1 MSSPE
6 NENDVQANAAAFEA
20 LPSFRRPAHEEHD
33 VPLPGAPLRLPHE
46 PQVARAAAPRA
57 TDVPAAVR
65 WEGSWD
71 QPYDGT
77 AIITRRMANCLDEA
91 GIPVFLPAAGG
102 RMRSEIDDRVLKE
115 IEPLLD
121 RTPRSMPVQLFHLV
135 PSQMKLQSV
144 LYPSS
149 SLEFDQAGAE
159 VRHPRMILFSVWEQW
174 TRGPWNKTPMAVL
187 LRKFAAHIVPCDMNR
202 ELLLHAGVPAEK
214 IHVIHHPFDNHEAA
228 ALQKR
233 QRHIGPMDH
242 VLFYSIGK
250 WEPRKD
256 PMTVLRAFLR
266 ASSAMGEGNLGKLSH
281 GHLTFYTSDWWQ
293 QAGYP
298 RVDEALPA
306 ACQQLGY
313 DLQRAK
319 AIVTFVTKPQ
329 PSMVPAHEGNDV
341 FVTASCGEAWG
352 MPAFD
357 AVVKG
362 NLTLAPKWGGF
373 AEYLPDAGALP
384 YTLEEAHPAYA
395 QPFGREKGLW
405 ARVDEGALAKRMVA
419 LMKGTEPRTGTPYS
433 EENFA
438 RQNPIAVGKQLRA
451 VVDQVVGKDYPWRP
465 EGR

>member
-1 MSSPE
+1 MSAPE
-6 NENDVQANAAAFEA
+6 NENEAQANAEKFHA
-20 LPSFRRPAHEEHD
+20 LPTFARPAHEEHD
-33 VPLPGAPLRLPHE
+33 VPMPGAPLRLPHE
-46 PQVARAAAPRA
+46 PQIARPAAPRA
-57 TDVPAAVR
+57 TDVPAALR
-65 WEGSWD
+65 WESNWE

-77 AIITRRMANCLDEA
+77 AIITRRMANTLDAA
-91 GIPVFLPAAGG
+91 GIPVFLPPSGG
-102 RMRSEIDDRVLKE
+102 RMRSEIDDKVRKE
-115 IEPLLD
+115 IETLLE
-121 RTPRSMPVQLFHLV
+121 RTPRSMPVQLFHVV

-144 LYPSS
+144 LYPSAS
-149 SLEFDQAGAE
+149 FQFDQAGAE
-159 VRHPRMILFSVWEQW
+159 MRHPRMILFSVWEQ
-174 TRGPWNKTPMAVL
+174 TPRGSWKTAPMAVY
-187 LRKFAAHIVPCDMNR
+187 LRKFAAHIVPCQMNK
-202 ELLLHAGVPAEK
+202 EVLLHAGVKEEK
-214 IHVIHHPFDNHEAA
+214 IHVIHHPFDNHEAS
-228 ALQKR
+228 ALQAR

-266 ASSAMGEGNLGKLSH
+266 ASSAIGEGNLGKLSR

-313 DLQRAK
+313 DLERAK
-319 AIVTFVTKPQ
+319 ALVTFVTKPQ
-329 PSMVPAHEGNDV
+329 PSMVPVHQGNDV

-384 YTLEEAHPAYA
+384 FTLEEAHPAYHMG
-395 QPFGREKGLW
+395 FGREKGMW
-405 ARVDEGALAKRMVA
+405 ARVDEAALTKRMVA
-419 LMKGTEPRTGTPYS
+419 LMKGTESRKGTPYS
-433 EENFA
+433 EQNFE
-438 RQNPIAVGKQLRA
+438 RQNPIAVGKQIRA
-451 VVDQVVGKDYPWRP
+451 VVEQIVGKDYPWR
-465 EGR
+465 GQR